1 MSREEI
7 AESLA
12 GVFEGRELD
21 DYVNAIADQTDE
33 GE

>member
-7 AESLA
+7 AESLT
-12 GVFEGRELD
+12 GIFEGRELD
-21 DYVNAIADQTDE
+21 DFVTAIAEQTEE